1 MRKDELR
8 KLRALPAT
16 EAMMVKGAQFREV
29 EETLWNYKKRKVI
42 IPAYD
47 VLFRVQNL

>member
-29 EETLWNYKKRKVI
+29 EETL
-42 IPAYD
+42 
-47 VLFRVQNL
+47 